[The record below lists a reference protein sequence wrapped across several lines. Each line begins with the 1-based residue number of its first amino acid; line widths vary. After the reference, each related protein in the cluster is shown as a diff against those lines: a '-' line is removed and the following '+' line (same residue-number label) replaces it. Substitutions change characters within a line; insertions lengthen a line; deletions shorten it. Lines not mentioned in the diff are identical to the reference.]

1 MIHEQTD
8 RQTVKLLLPVSE
20 SISIVSRLRDNRFL
34 YSWGV
39 CILDTFCGFSGTA
52 SVSTGVTIRKALW
65 AVVRSSC
72 STDRT
77 RVMGNM

>member
-1 MIHEQTD
+1 M
-8 RQTVKLLLPVSE
+8 SE
-20 SISIVSRLRDNRFL
+20 SISVVSTPKDDCFL

-39 CILDTFCGFSGTA
+39 CILDTFCGLSGTA
-52 SVSTGVTIRKALW
+52 SVSTGVTMRKALW
-65 AVVRSSC
+65 AVVRSSR

>member
-1 MIHEQTD
+1 MSEFS
-8 RQTVKLLLPVSE
+8 PVSE
-20 SISIVSRLRDNRFL
+20 SISVVSTTIDDCFL

-39 CILDTFCGFSGTA
+39 WIVDTLSGLSGTA
-52 SVSTGVTIRKALW
+52 SVSTGVTTRKALW
-65 AVVRSSC
+65 AVVRSSR